1 MSESDRKDTQRL
13 IGRLLLASAGFIA
26 LVGAAFWSG
35 VFPLDERVRPLLATG
50 AAVAAFVDAMLGA
63 FFLWK
68 SAQR

>member
-1 MSESDRKDTQRL
+1 VSESDRAGTQGL

-26 LVGAAFWSG
+26 LMGAAFWSG
-35 VFPLDERVRPLLATG
+35 VFPLDDRVRPLLASG
-50 AAVAAFVDAMLGA
+50 AAVAATADALLGA

>member
-1 MSESDRKDTQRL
+1 MSDSARKDTQEL

-26 LVGAAFWSG
+26 LVAAAFWSG
-35 VFPLDERVRPLLATG
+35 VFPLDDRVRPLLASG
-50 AAVAAFVDAMLGA
+50 AAVAATVDALLGA